1 MDFGTDIGNG
11 YVKYS
16 SKGRFKSCI
25 KRGVRLDILK
35 EQDETYI
42 VNYDNDSWIIGEGAG
57 VTGIDR
63 YSTKEY
69 KIMLLTAIALAA
81 KERLDVKEVLLK
93 STASSRKVEANIVI
107 GVPPDH
113 YFSHAVDIKSHLSK
127 IGKETIVVDGLV
139 YDIEIKN
146 INIFVEGAMVIRDRD
161 DSHVITIDIGS
172 GTMNFIEWKNQT
184 IINKYTHNQS
194 CEALYTKVAKFLNET
209 KKTRILPNI
218 EGEKVLTTTLRQTKV
233 GAIDVG
239 KEIDAKVDE
248 FIKDVIKSVE
258 QDFDFDGADKIQI
271 FGGGAIQTFPYW
283 KKRFPKS
290 ELVENSQ
297 FVNQEVY
304 ESVAMALADGE

>member
-1 MDFGTDIGNG
+1 MNFGADIGNG

-16 SKGRFKSCI
+16 SNGRFKSCI

-35 EQDETYI
+35 EQNETYI
-42 VNYDNDSWIIGEGAG
+42 IDYDNTSWIVGEGAG
-57 VTGIDR
+57 ITGIDR
-63 YSTKEY
+63 YSSKEY
-69 KIMLLTAIALAA
+69 KIMLLTAISLAA
-81 KERLDVKEVLLK
+81 KERLDIKDVLSK
-93 STASSRKVEANIVI
+93 TNTSSRKIIANVVI

-113 YFSHAVDIKSHLSK
+113 YFSHAIDIKDNLSK
-127 IGKETIVVDGLV
+127 IGKETITVNNVV

-146 INIFVEGAMVIRDRD
+146 INVFVEGAMVIRDRD
-161 DSHVITIDIGS
+161 DSHVITVDIGS
-172 GTMNFIEWKNQT
+172 GTMNFIEWKDQT

-194 CEALYTKVAKFLNET
+194 CEVLYTKVAKFLNET

-218 EGEKVLTTTLRQTKV
+218 EGEKVLTTTLRQTKN
-233 GAIDVG
+233 GAIDVE

-271 FGGGAIQTFPYW
+271 FGGGAMQTFPYW

-290 ELVENSQ
+290 ELVDNSQ

-304 ESVAMALADGE
+304 ESVAMALSDGE